1 MRNISEEHK
10 KHVTDKIIVFT
21 ENKRTIR
28 FKNPDQLKYIKVHID
43 GEAIKIGERCDYLL
57 TSGNERE
64 EYFIE
69 LKGEDIMKAASQ
81 LKTTIQNVGEFTDN
95 RNSYII
101 CTNVAPALTTKI
113 QYLKKEFNKQF
124 NSKLEVKSRQL
135 EVSLKKMT

>member
-1 MRNISEEHK
+1 
-10 KHVTDKIIVFT
+10 
-21 ENKRTIR
+21 
-28 FKNPDQLKYIKVHID
+28 
-43 GEAIKIGERCDYLL
+43 
-57 TSGNERE
+57 
-64 EYFIE
+64 
-69 LKGEDIMKAASQ
+69 MKAASQ